1 MGICS
6 VIGPTGDKDDIGP
19 VGETGI
25 GHEIIIDETKT
36 INPDEPAKVIN
47 NGIEIYEVSNQPFLD
62 GVEYNKKI
70 NFHQLF

>member
-36 INPDEPAKVIN
+36 INPD
-47 NGIEIYEVSNQPFLD
+47 
-62 GVEYNKKI
+62 
-70 NFHQLF
+70 